1 MPLLDYDDFYPWG
14 KSFTPFYPTYEEFT
28 PPYFAI
34 RQIDKLAPCL
44 CAESSIEW
52 FQRNAPSDL
61 TISYKSAK
69 IYLHKGTAD
78 RRLVRI

>member
-1 MPLLDYDDFYPWG
+1 MIY
-14 KSFTPFYPTYEEFT
+14 PFYPTYEEFT

-34 RQIDKLAPCL
+34 RQIDKLAPCFY
-44 CAESSIEW
+44 AESSIEW
-52 FQRNAPSDL
+52 FQRNAPQRL

>member
-1 MPLLDYDDFYPWG
+1 MIY
-14 KSFTPFYPTYEEFT
+14 PFYPTCAEFT

-34 RQIDKLAPCL
+34 RQIDKLAPCF
-44 CAESSIEW
+44 CAESNIEW

-61 TISYKSAK
+61 TIPYKSAK